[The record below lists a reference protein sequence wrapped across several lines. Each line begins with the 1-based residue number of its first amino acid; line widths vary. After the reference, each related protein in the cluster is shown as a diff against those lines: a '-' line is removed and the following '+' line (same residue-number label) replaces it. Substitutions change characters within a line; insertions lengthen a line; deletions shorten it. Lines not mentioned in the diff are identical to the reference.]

1 MVCCISIFTVISQC
15 FFEDQLAVEC
25 SFVLMNFIE
34 FNFIEIG
41 FNNQRDYIS
50 NLLTNFQKHF
60 IMNTV
65 SLNLDSTTKKEVIFM
80 FIGRE
85 EELKILSSLLEKPS
99 ASAMIYGKRKVGK
112 TTLIKKALENS
123 KDKMVYY
130 ECLKAPLQEN
140 IDGFVAVLVREK
152 IIPVQLAFKSFN
164 DVFAYLNTLDS
175 TFNIVIDE
183 YPYLKTF
190 TTPETVD
197 SIFQSIIDNHITNV
211 RLFVS
216 GSHIGMMK
224 DLLEEKNALYG
235 RFTVF
240 ICLKELDYLTC
251 SEFYRSKSVYDKIA
265 MYGVFG
271 GSPYINCALDE
282 RLSLKEN
289 IINTILNPSSY
300 VYGYT
305 EHLLISDYTNAL
317 NAERIFFAISNGH
330 QKYKEIEEKLGL
342 KTTGNLSKQIDAL
355 ENMDIISRVY
365 PINKPNDKK
374 KLSVEVKDNLLRFYY
389 AFIYKNKS
397 ALQMLGAEA
406 FYEEYIE
413 DSIVTFISHRFEEIA
428 RTYFSLCI
436 KKRKLRGVSNIGTFY
451 YDDSANK
458 KNGEFDVVLERKNA
472 YDIYE
477 VKYYSVPMRLK
488 EMQEEERQVRAI
500 KGLQVGTIGFIAASG
515 YEEMPGEYTCILADE
530 LYNL

>member
-1 MVCCISIFTVISQC
+1 
-15 FFEDQLAVEC
+15 
-25 SFVLMNFIE
+25 
-34 FNFIEIG
+34 
-41 FNNQRDYIS
+41 
-50 NLLTNFQKHF
+50 
-60 IMNTV
+60 
-65 SLNLDSTTKKEVIFM
+65 M

-85 EELKILSSLLEKPS
+85 EEMKTLGSLLKKPS

-112 TTLIKKALENS
+112 TTLIKKALENCD
-123 KDKMVYY
+123 DKMVYY
-130 ECLKAPLQEN
+130 ECIKAPMQEN
-140 IDGFVAVLVREK
+140 VDCLVAVLVREK
-152 IIPVQLAFKSFN
+152 ILPVQLTFKSFS
-164 DVFAYLNTLDS
+164 DVFAYLNTLDM

-183 YPYLKTF
+183 YPYLKAF
-190 TTPETVD
+190 TKPETVD
-197 SIFQSIIDNHITNV
+197 SVFQSIIDNHIQNI
-211 RLFVS
+211 RLFLS

-235 RFTVF
+235 RFTAS

-251 SEFYRSKSVYDKIA
+251 SEFYSNKSVYEKIA
-265 MYGVFG
+265 MYAVFG
-271 GSPYINCALDE
+271 GSPYVNRALE
-282 RLSLKEN
+282 ENLSLKEN
-289 IINTILNPSSY
+289 IINTLLNPSSY
-300 VYGYT
+300 VYGYA
-305 EHLLISDYTNAL
+305 EHLLISDYTNSL

-342 KTTGNLSKQIDAL
+342 KTTGNLSKQLNAL
-355 ENMDIISRVY
+355 ENMEIISRVY

-374 KLSVEVKDNLLRFYY
+374 KLSFEVKDNLLRFYY

-413 DSIVTFISHRFEEIA
+413 DAIVTFISHRFEEIA
-428 RTYFSLCI
+428 RTYFSLCV
-436 KKRKLRGVSNIGTFY
+436 KKRKIRGVLNIGTFY

-458 KNGEFDVVLERKNA
+458 KNSEFDIVLERKDV

-477 VKYYSVPMRLK
+477 VKYYSAPMRLK

-500 KGLQVGTIGFIAASG
+500 KGLKVGTIGFIAASG
-515 YEEMPGEYTCILADE
+515 YENTPSGYSCISAED